1 MKIRFVNSAMETLS
15 AELAK
20 GVARFKQG
28 YIDAAEA
35 LFRIVDPTETY
46 PVDFVRYRITDFQD
60 PRQQEV
66 SDVIAGED
74 LRDDLKAFIM
84 AVSESSDLSTTD
96 YDEPVYKT
104 AELAAKF
111 NISTKT
117 VQRWRGGD
125 LIARRLVFPDGK
137 RRVAF
142 CERSVEWFLDR
153 HTGLVDRSS
162 RFSHLTDTQRHEM
175 VSRARTLASG
185 KTFSGVTRQIAREMN
200 RAVETIRTVLRH
212 HDEEH
217 PGRAIFTRRIE
228 PLSDVNKQAIYQ
240 AYLRGLS
247 VASLGRHYN
256 RTRASIYRIVNEMR
270 ARVLLEKEMHC
281 VYNPQFDLPY
291 ADSLILP
298 DSLPPVPISSIP
310 VMPPAAGSDL
320 SAYLQSLY
328 TVPLLKPAEERD
340 LFRRYNY
347 LKHKAD
353 RLRSRL
359 EPGRVRTA
367 ELRRIE
373 KLLIQANL
381 VKNRIV
387 QANLRLVVSIA
398 KKHVGRV
405 QTLGELI
412 SDGNL
417 SLIQAAE
424 RFDYARGNRFSTYAS
439 WAITR
444 NFARSVPRAQTQRD
458 HFVTGYEELIDL
470 ATSSR
475 SSDAVDVNIREL
487 RESIDSVLAQL
498 TSIERAILRGHFGL
512 DDQGKTSTL
521 EQLGRKFSI
530 SKERVRQIELRAL
543 RKLEHILAPQ
553 QSQLVP

>member
-1 MKIRFVNSAMETLS
+1 MATLS

-35 LFRIVDPTETY
+35 LFRIVDASETY
-46 PVDFVRYRITDFQD
+46 PVDFVRYRLTDFQD
-60 PRQQEV
+60 PRQPDV
-66 SDVIAGED
+66 SEGVSGED
-74 LRDDLKAFIM
+74 LRHDLKAFIM
-84 AVSESSDLSTTD
+84 VVSESSDLSVGA
-96 YDEPVYKT
+96 YDEAVYTT

-117 VQRWRGGD
+117 IQRWRGGD
-125 LIARRLVFPDGK
+125 LVARRLIFPDGK

-142 CERSVEWFLDR
+142 CERSVEWFLER
-153 HTGLVDRSS
+153 HAGLVDRSS
-162 RFSHLTDTQRHEM
+162 RFSHLTDTQRQEM
-175 VSRARTLASG
+175 VSRARTLSPG
-185 KTFSGVTRQIAREMN
+185 QTFSGVTRKIAREMN
-200 RAVETIRTVLRH
+200 RAVETIRTVLRQ

-217 PGRAIFTRRIE
+217 PGRAIFTRRVE
-228 PLSDVNKQAIYQ
+228 PLSDANKQAIYR

-247 VASLGRHYN
+247 VASLSSHYN

-270 ARVLLEKEMHC
+270 ARVLLEREMRC

-291 ADSLILP
+291 ADSLILSE
-298 DSLPPVPISSIP
+298 SLPPVPLSAMP
-310 VMPPAAGSDL
+310 AMPPSAGSDL

-328 TVPLLKPAEERD
+328 TVPLLKPPEERD

-353 RLRSRL
+353 RLRGQL
-359 EPGRVRTA
+359 DPARVRTA

-387 QANLRLVVSIA
+387 RANLRLVVSIA

-405 QTLGELI
+405 QTLSELI

-444 NFARSVPRAQTQRD
+444 NFARSVPRAKTHRD

-470 ATSSR
+470 AASGR
-475 SSDAVDVNIREL
+475 SSNDADVDLREL
-487 RESIDSVLAQL
+487 RESIDSVLTQL

-512 DDQGKTSTL
+512 DDNGKTSTL

-543 RKLEHILAPQ
+543 RKLEHMLGPQ
-553 QSQLVP
+553 QSQLVQ

>member
-1 MKIRFVNSAMETLS
+1 MKIRFVNSEMETLS

-20 GVARFKQG
+20 GVARFKKG
-28 YIDAAEA
+28 YIDSAEE
-35 LFRIVDPTETY
+35 LFRIVEPEQAY
-46 PVDFVRYRITDFQD
+46 PLDFVRYRITDYQD
-60 PRQQEV
+60 PNRPEV
-66 SDVIAGED
+66 SETIGGED
-74 LRDDLKAFIM
+74 LRHDLKAFILM
-84 AVSESSDLSTTD
+84 VSEASGLSTTD
-96 YDEPVYKT
+96 YDETVYDT
-104 AELAAKF
+104 AALAAKF
-111 NISTKT
+111 SISSKT
-117 VQRWRGGD
+117 IQRWRGGD
-125 LIARRLVFPDGK
+125 LVARRLVFSTGK
-137 RRVAF
+137 RRIAF
-142 CERSVEWFLDR
+142 CQHSVDWFLER
-153 HTGLVDRSS
+153 HAGLVDRSS
-162 RFSHLTDTQRHEM
+162 RFSHLTETQRQEM
-175 VSRARTLASG
+175 ITRARDLADG

-200 RAVETIRTVLRH
+200 RAVETIRTVLRQ

-217 PGRAIFTRRIE
+217 PGRAIFARRLE
-228 PLSDVNKQAIYQ
+228 PLSDANKQAIYQ

-247 VASLGRHYN
+247 VASLSRHYN

-270 ARVLLEKEMHC
+270 ARMLMERDIRC

-291 ADSLILP
+291 ADSLILGQV
-298 DSLPPVPISSIP
+298 LPTAPFSAMPAMPSST
-310 VMPPAAGSDL
+310 GSDL

-353 RLRSRL
+353 RLRTQL

-367 ELRRIE
+367 HLRRIE

-387 QANLRLVVSIA
+387 RANLRLVVSIA

-405 QTLGELI
+405 QTLSELI

-444 NFARSVPRAQTQRD
+444 NFARSVPRAQVQRD
-458 HFVTGYEELIDL
+458 HFVTGYEEVIDL
-470 ATSSR
+470 AASR
-475 SSDAVDVNIREL
+475 RSVDEVDVDLREL
-487 RESIDSVLAQL
+487 RESIDSVLTQL

-512 DDQGKTSTL
+512 DEQGKASTL

-543 RKLEHILAPQ
+543 RKLEHLLAPQ
-553 QSQLVP
+553 QSQLV

>member
-1 MKIRFVNSAMETLS
+1 MATLS

-35 LFRIVDPTETY
+35 LFRIVDASETY
-46 PVDFVRYRITDFQD
+46 PVDFVRYRLTDFQD
-60 PRQQEV
+60 PRQPDV
-66 SDVIAGED
+66 SEGVSGED
-74 LRDDLKAFIM
+74 LRHDLKAFIM
-84 AVSESSDLSTTD
+84 VVSESSDLSVGA
-96 YDEPVYKT
+96 YDEAVYTT

-117 VQRWRGGD
+117 IQRWRGGD
-125 LIARRLVFPDGK
+125 LVARRLIFPDGK

-142 CERSVEWFLDR
+142 CERSVEWFLER
-153 HTGLVDRSS
+153 HAGLVDRSS
-162 RFSHLTDTQRHEM
+162 RFSHLMDTQRQEM
-175 VSRARTLASG
+175 VSRA
-185 KTFSGVTRQIAREMN
+185 
-200 RAVETIRTVLRH
+200 

-217 PGRAIFTRRIE
+217 PGRAIFTRRVE
-228 PLSDVNKQAIYQ
+228 PLSDANKQAIYR

-247 VASLGRHYN
+247 VASLSSHYN

-270 ARVLLEKEMHC
+270 ARVLLEREMRC

-291 ADSLILP
+291 ADSLILSE
-298 DSLPPVPISSIP
+298 SLPPVPLSAMP
-310 VMPPAAGSDL
+310 AMPPSAGSDL

-328 TVPLLKPAEERD
+328 TVPLLKPPEERD

-353 RLRSRL
+353 RLRGQL
-359 EPGRVRTA
+359 DPARVRTA

-387 QANLRLVVSIA
+387 RANLRLVVSIA

-405 QTLGELI
+405 QTLSELI

-444 NFARSVPRAQTQRD
+444 NFARSVPRAKTHRD

-470 ATSSR
+470 AASGR
-475 SSDAVDVNIREL
+475 SSNDADVDLREL
-487 RESIDSVLAQL
+487 RESIDSVLTQL

-512 DDQGKTSTL
+512 DDNGKTSTL

-543 RKLEHILAPQ
+543 RKLEHMLGPQ
-553 QSQLVP
+553 QSQLVQ